1 VNGTLAV
8 ARYTLVELSRRR
20 ILLVFFVIGALGIA
34 AIGGAFKIV
43 ASVNPQSVSFGGG
56 PGSGPIDPAKLD
68 RVNEL
73 QFVIQLISVVGF
85 FALLIAFAIGMTAIY
100 HDLESG
106 AAVGIFSK
114 PVSRLA
120 FTAGKV
126 LAALA
131 AMVVIV
137 GLLSLETRLVMALF
151 GGGLEGAL
159 WVETVAAVANAL
171 VVMLIVLALS
181 TWMNN
186 IIAAVVA
193 FVYNVVIANIAVSL
207 HQSLVAGF
215 LGDNGLLKAALNV
228 LYWLVPHHL
237 MSDAQRQLAQAEY
250 ELFAAA
256 NAANGGGGPTA
267 TDFVNAAPGG
277 SDIQDILWWAF
288 FVALV
293 STLVYFG
300 VRRRQV

>member
-8 ARYTLVELSRRR
+8 ARYTLLELSRRR
-20 ILLVFFVIGALGIA
+20 ILLVLFVLGVLGIA
-34 AIGGAFKIV
+34 AIATVFKIAEV
-43 ASVNPQSVSFGGG
+43 ISPGGTSFGGG
-56 PGSGPIDPAKLD
+56 FGPNPPDPAKLA
-68 RVNEL
+68 RLTEL
-73 QFVIQLISVVGF
+73 TFVTQLIGVVGF
-85 FALLIAFAIGMTAIY
+85 FAVLIAFAIGMTAIY

-114 PVSRLA
+114 PVSRVA

-126 LAALA
+126 LAAAA

-137 GLLSLETRLVMALF
+137 GLLSLETRFVMALF

-171 VVMLIVLALS
+171 LVMLIVLALS

-193 FVYNVVIANIAVSL
+193 FVYNVVIASVAVTL
-207 HQSLVAGF
+207 HQNLVAGN
-215 LGDNGLLKAALNV
+215 LGDNGYVKAGLNI

-237 MSDAQRQLAQAEY
+237 MSDAQKQLAQAEFD
-250 ELFAAA
+250 LFSS
-256 NAANGGGGPTA
+256 NNQGQGGPTA
-267 TDFVNAAPGG
+267 ADFINGVPGA
-277 SDIQDILWWAF
+277 SDITDIIWWVF
-288 FVALV
+288 LVALMA
-293 STLVYFG
+293 TLVYLA